1 MKLLI
6 PCLVFLTLI
15 CIINASAKSLSNSSN
30 KITTDAHRKLR
41 EETEKKE
48 ITAFFTAKN
57 LIKTAIK
64 ILFGSNEES
73 TASTRQFLS
82 FFVKF
87 LDVMRGTFLTP
98 QARSSTGA
106 KELAN
111 QVFLEFE
118 RRLIKYLKLDDQGCI
133 DASCL
138 STDGPISLNNIHQY

>member
-1 MKLLI
+1 MLLSI
-6 PCLVFLTLI
+6 HLWIFL
-15 CIINASAKSLSNSSN
+15 NPNSSPPPPRSPP
-30 KITTDAHRKLR
+30 HKLS
-41 EETEKKE
+41 TVLP
-48 ITAFFTAKN
+48 TAFFTAKN

-64 ILFGSNEES
+64 ILFGTNEES
-73 TASTRQFLS
+73 SATTRQFLS

-118 RRLIKYLKLDDQGCI
+118 RRLIKYLQLDSNGC
-133 DASCL
+133 DSASCL
-138 STDGPISLNNIHQY
+138 SLDGPITLNNLHQY

>member
-1 MKLLI
+1 MFFALF
-6 PCLVFLTLI
+6 CVAT
-15 CIINASAKSLSNSSN
+15 ASVKSSSNSSN
-30 KITTDAHRKLR
+30 KILTDAQRKLR

-48 ITAFFTAKN
+48 ITTFFTAKN

-64 ILFGSNEES
+64 ILFGTNEES
-73 TASTRQFLS
+73 TATTRQFLS

-118 RRLIKYLKLDDQGCI
+118 RRLIKYLQLDDDGC
-133 DASCL
+133 DNASCL
-138 STDGPISLNNIHQY
+138 KLGGPITLNNLHQY

>member
-1 MKLLI
+1 MKLLV
-6 PCLVFLTLI
+6 PCLVFITLI
-15 CIINASAKSLSNSSN
+15 CIVNASLKNSNNSSN
-30 KITTDAHRKLR
+30 KITTDNQRKLR
-41 EETEKKE
+41 EESEKKE

-64 ILFGSNEES
+64 ILFGTNEES
-73 TASTRQFLS
+73 SASTRQLLS

-87 LDVMRGTFLTP
+87 LDVMRNTFLTP
-98 QARSSTGA
+98 QARSATGA

-118 RRLIKYLKLDDQGCI
+118 RRLIKYLQLDSNGCV

-138 STDGPISLNNIHQY
+138 SIN